1 MQNILN
7 KNIELVM
14 ASAITLTYNEIK
26 YIKIIKSLQNR
37 GILLR
42 GTTERLI
49 VTKEDSL
56 VIFLIY

>member
-1 MQNILN
+1 MQDVPN

-14 ASAITLTYNEIK
+14 ASAITVTYNEIK

>member
-14 ASAITLTYNEIK
+14 ASAMTLTYNEIK
-26 YIKIIKSLQNR
+26 YIKIIKSLENR

-42 GTTERLI
+42 GTTDRLI

>member
-1 MQNILN
+1 MQDVPN

-14 ASAITLTYNEIK
+14 TSAITLTYNEIK

>member
-1 MQNILN
+1 MQDVPN

-49 VTKEDSL
+49 VTKENSL

>member
-49 VTKEDSL
+49 VTKENSL

>member
-7 KNIELVM
+7 KNIELIM

>member
-1 MQNILN
+1 
-7 KNIELVM
+7 M
-14 ASAITLTYNEIK
+14 ASAMTLTYNEIK
-26 YIKIIKSLQNR
+26 YIKIIKSLENR

-42 GTTERLI
+42 GTTDRLI

>member
-1 MQNILN
+1 MQDVPN

-42 GTTERLI
+42 GTTDRLI

>member
-1 MQNILN
+1 MQDVPN

-26 YIKIIKSLQNR
+26 YIKKIKSLQNR

>member
-1 MQNILN
+1 MQDVPN